1 MENKIKIIISALE
14 KIIFIILF
22 INGIVQS
29 FIHNYLCLVVIEV
42 ILFFILFIFF
52 KLQKKKFFSITIN
65 ILSECFKKINYILCH
80 IIATLGIVCFI
91 NLDKITLSVI
101 TIIALNCL
109 MFLSRKLNLLRFLE

>member
-1 MENKIKIIISALE
+1 MENKLKIIISALK

-29 FIHNYLCLVVIEV
+29 FIHNYLWLVVIE
-42 ILFFILFIFF
+42 ITMFFVMFVFL

-80 IIATLGIVCFI
+80 IIATLGIICFI
-91 NLDKITLSVI
+91 NLDKITLSII
-101 TIIALNCL
+101 TIFVLNYL
-109 MFLSRKLNLLRFLE
+109 MFLSRKLNPLRFLE